1 MISSQGCQK
10 TTLKKQ
16 TKVKVFGLSR
26 LLEQPASSPK
36 PRGSFL
42 FMLMFN
48 IHGLPYWT
56 PELDSALQRKRRWA
70 VTPGWQ
76 Q

>member
-16 TKVKVFGLSR
+16 TKVKFFGL
-26 LLEQPASSPK
+26 SSPK